1 MNLRK
6 LNDVHAGEQ
15 NEDGS
20 YVIIY
25 PELTVCDKCVSEPGW
40 GFTEYAEAVAGDS
53 CELCK

>member
-1 MNLRK
+1 MRK
-6 LNDVHAGEQ
+6 LNDIHAGEQ

-40 GFTEYAEAVAGDS
+40 GFTEYAEAVAGDT